1 MNWVRIQEVYHKK
14 KVAFNEVKM
23 IYKPKVLKYVK
34 SRHEAEKENIK
45 VETNKSFDFL
55 QCVIW

>member
-1 MNWVRIQEVYHKK
+1 MYHKK